1 MNFLKEKDISIYDLT
16 VSPLTSKPYSP
27 DSEKNPLRVEKT
39 LVDKRNFGTISIS
52 GKRNERKLVLQIFDV
67 YGKELWKKEILS
79 NP

>member
-1 MNFLKEKDISIYDLT
+1 MNFLKERDIPIYDLT
-16 VSPLTSKPYSP
+16 ISPLTSRPHSP
-27 DSEKNPLRVEKT
+27 SSENNPLRVEKT

-52 GKRNERKLVLQIFDV
+52 GKRNERKLILQIFDV